1 MNKIDGVTILGL
13 EIKLYGE
20 IQEDNQIDLGA
31 LTLRN
36 GSREYILDTVQS
48 NSSIDGG
55 FTTIDV
61 KLEKDEE
68 IFSDCKY
75 DLIATDFMNLNGE
88 FYISSDL
95 NVETI
100 TLFVK
105 FDGGLTQAIDIKIEE

>member
-20 IQEDNQIDLGA
+20 IQEDNQID
-31 LTLRN
+31 
-36 GSREYILDTVQS
+36 
-48 NSSIDGG
+48 GG

-61 KLEKDEE
+61 KLEKVEE